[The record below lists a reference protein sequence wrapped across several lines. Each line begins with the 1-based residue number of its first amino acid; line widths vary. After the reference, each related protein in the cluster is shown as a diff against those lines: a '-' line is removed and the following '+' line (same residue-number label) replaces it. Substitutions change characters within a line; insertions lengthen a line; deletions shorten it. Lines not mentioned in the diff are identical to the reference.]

1 MIDDVVL
8 QKLVNNAQS
17 AQMKMGY
24 SDDQPGLYI
33 EQNKMAGL
41 NRMPLQL
48 SKKKKEAKR
57 STQPTKRGAGEE
69 PKRASASAKQL
80 GTKGGPSADKRTHRI
95 PEPVGRRTRRTEHMR
110 ESPAFCQMA
119 IMRNS
124 GSRKLGAEMR

>member
-48 SKKKKEAKR
+48 SKKKEGSKEEHAADQERCWRRAK
-57 STQPTKRGAGEE
+57 
-69 PKRASASAKQL
+69 ASFSFRQAA
-80 GTKGGPSADKRTHRI
+80 RH
-95 PEPVGRRTRRTEHMR
+95 
-110 ESPAFCQMA
+110 
-119 IMRNS
+119 
-124 GSRKLGAEMR
+124 